1 MNRIFRILIYGVV
14 CAALLS
20 ACSKEESPSP
30 QKTAPAQDH
39 LEAVVAVERATV
51 FSAPD
56 RNAAPLTYLY
66 EREKV
71 TVTGKTA
78 DEAFLLLMIEDQ
90 PGWILTAQVDT
101 QGSSLAGLRV
111 TDAQGAVALAVTPS
125 AAPVATSEPSAIPT
139 LDPNAGPTRVP
150 LPTRTPLPTL
160 TPTDPGAPDSM
171 PPVVTDVS
179 TLSANTIPTV
189 ASIRP
194 GGPPPLTITLP
205 EGWQSVDILVPFR
218 TQDTL
223 RDLPMSIYS
232 GPLPGGVTGYIYLF
246 WGFPN
251 IIVDGEYNLYA
262 DGVQLLRGSF
272 VDSSCNLGVY
282 NQNTFYVGGQ
292 EATGAYY
299 TADGCEGETD
309 TAGWFVSL
317 RVYDGSYAF
326 FTAVEPLSELPN
338 QLTNLQAILDTVQF
352 VPPEGQ

>member
-56 RNAAPLTYLY
+56 RNAAPLSYLY

-125 AAPVATSEPSAIPT
+125 AAPVATSAPSAIPT

-150 LPTRTPLPTL
+150 LPTRPWCLF
-160 TPTDPGAPDSM
+160 A
-171 PPVVTDVS
+171 
-179 TLSANTIPTV
+179 
-189 ASIRP
+189 R
-194 GGPPPLTITLP
+194 
-205 EGWQSVDILVPFR
+205 R
-218 TQDTL
+218 T
-223 RDLPMSIYS
+223 R
-232 GPLPGGVTGYIYLF
+232 
-246 WGFPN
+246 
-251 IIVDGEYNLYA
+251 
-262 DGVQLLRGSF
+262 
-272 VDSSCNLGVY
+272 C
-282 NQNTFYVGGQ
+282 
-292 EATGAYY
+292 AT
-299 TADGCEGETD
+299 CQCPS
-309 TAGWFVSL
+309 TAGRCQV
-317 RVYDGSYAF
+317 V
-326 FTAVEPLSELPN
+326 
-338 QLTNLQAILDTVQF
+338 
-352 VPPEGQ
+352 